1 MERYFKR
8 RFASTTSSSDNVG
21 SSSSRDV
28 DISRD
33 VDNPGLRPQM
43 LDYDPNIRD
52 EVRRAY
58 LQKGPC
64 QPKDHTFPQT
74 DLSGYDRRFNVK
86 WFDEFDWLEYS
97 ISKDAA
103 FCLYCYLFKSNF
115 RIGQGCSDAFTEMG
129 FRNWKK
135 KDKIRQHVGPV
146 GSVHNQSRQY
156 CVDLMNQKQHI
167 RTALIKQSE
176 QARIDYRICLTA
188 SLDCV
193 RFLLRQGLPF
203 RGHDESDTSSNKGNY
218 LELLQFLADHD
229 EKVKAVVLENAP
241 GNLKLIAPTIQ
252 KDLVNAC
259 ATETIKKII
268 KDMDGAFF
276 SLLVDESRDVSVKE
290 QMAVVFRYVDKS
302 GDVIERFVGIQH
314 VRDTTSNSLKEA
326 IDILFAREELSISML
341 RGQGYDG
348 ASNMKGEFNGLKTQI
363 LRENP
368 CAYYIHCFAHQLQLA
383 LVAVA
388 KGNADIATFFTS
400 CNSLVNIVGASCK
413 RHDILR
419 DQLQKDVTEAL
430 EKDTF
435 PTGRGLNQET
445 CLKRPVIHV
454 GTHIM
459 DGSTDNLGEA
469 NRSLREIQSFEFV
482 FHLFFMRSILGATN
496 DLSQALQRKDQ
507 DIENAMTLVKVC
519 KDQLQH
525 MRENAFEALL
535 DQVSSFCAKHDIL
548 VPNMD
553 DAYVAQWRSHRR
565 APIITHLHHY
575 RVDIFIQIIEW
586 QLAELNRRFSEVNTE
601 LLLCLTCLSPD
612 DSFIAFDKQ
621 KLLRFAEF
629 YPQDFNSR
637 DLLALEDQLE
647 IYITHMRTMTD
658 FSQLKGIGSLARKMV
673 EKGLALTLPV
683 ATASVERAFSA
694 MNIVKGPLRN
704 RMGDQWLSDSLLVY
718 IEKDTLT
725 PGRKYPGSATSLSP
739 TPKVPHS
746 IFSLVLLPE
755 SPKGGK
761 EALNCCTKFI
771 QMASR
776 GFLGVSNGELMR
788 SQNIVPRS
796 LGWAAWA

>member
-33 VDNPGLRPQM
+33 VDSSKESELQDILANLIADPGLRPQM

-348 ASNMKGEFNGLKTQI
+348 ASNMK
-363 LRENP
+363 
-368 CAYYIHCFAHQLQLA
+368 
-383 LVAVA
+383 
-388 KGNADIATFFTS
+388 
-400 CNSLVNIVGASCK
+400 ASCK
-413 RHDILR
+413 RRDILR

-445 CLKRPVIHV
+445 CLKRPGDTRWNSHY
-454 GTHIM
+454 GTLLSIISM
-459 DGSTDNLGEA
+459 FKSVVKVLKFIIEDGSTDNLGEA

-565 APIITHLHHY
+565 APIIHTS
-575 RVDIFIQIIEW
+575 III
-586 QLAELNRRFSEVNTE
+586 V
-601 LLLCLTCLSPD
+601 
-612 DSFIAFDKQ
+612 
-621 KLLRFAEF
+621 
-629 YPQDFNSR
+629 
-637 DLLALEDQLE
+637 
-647 IYITHMRTMTD
+647 
-658 FSQLKGIGSLARKMV
+658 
-673 EKGLALTLPV
+673 LALTLPV

-718 IEKDTLT
+718 IEKDARYS
-725 PGRKYPGSATSLSP
+725 GRMAGLGATIHTCARNEVDLNDCLSQWEKKVSSP
-739 TPKVPHS
+739 WFSVWCGVKNPKRGAYKQTDPFNKVG
-746 IFSLVLLPE
+746 VL
-755 SPKGGK
+755 
-761 EALNCCTKFI
+761 
-771 QMASR
+771 
-776 GFLGVSNGELMR
+776 
-788 SQNIVPRS
+788 
-796 LGWAAWA
+796 

>member
-33 VDNPGLRPQM
+33 VDSSKESELQDILANLIADPGLRPQM

-103 FCLYCYLFKSNF
+103 FYLYCYLFKSNF

-167 RTALIKQSE
+167 RTVLIKQSE

-259 ATETIKKII
+259 VTETIKKII

-314 VRDTTSNSLKEA
+314 VSDTTSNSLKEA
-326 IDILFAREELSISML
+326 IDTLFAREELSISML

-348 ASNMKGEFNGLKTQI
+348 ASNMK
-363 LRENP
+363 
-368 CAYYIHCFAHQLQLA
+368 A

-413 RHDILR
+413 RRDILR

-445 CLKRPVIHV
+445 CLKRPDDTRWNSHY
-454 GTHIM
+454 GTLLSIISM
-459 DGSTDNLGEA
+459 FKSVVKVLKFIIEDGSTDNLGEA

-575 RVDIFIQIIEW
+575 HVDIFIQIIEW

-673 EKGLALTLPV
+673 EKGLHRTYNYVYLLLRLALTLPV

-718 IEKDTLT
+718 IEKDVFACIDNETIMLRFQNMKT
-725 PGRKYPGSATSLSP
+725 R
-739 TPKVPHS
+739 
-746 IFSLVLLPE
+746 
-755 SPKGGK
+755 
-761 EALNCCTKFI
+761 
-771 QMASR
+771 R
-776 GFLGVSNGELMR
+776 GQL
-788 SQNIVPRS
+788 
-796 LGWAAWA
+796 

>member
-8 RFASTTSSSDNVG
+8 KFSSTTSSSDNVG
-21 SSSSRDV
+21 SSSVRDV
-28 DISRD
+28 GISRD
-33 VDNPGLRPQM
+33 VVGSSKESELQDVLANLPADPGLRPQM

-115 RIGQGCSDAFTEMG
+115 KIGQGCSDVFTEVG
-129 FRNWKK
+129 FTNWKK
-135 KDKIRQHVGPV
+135 KDKIRQHVGGV

-167 RTALIKQSE
+167 QTVLIKQSD

-193 RFLLRQGLPF
+193 RFLLKQGLPF
-203 RGHDESDTSSNKGNY
+203 RGNDESDTSNNKGNY
-218 LELLQFLADHD
+218 VELLQFLADHD

-241 GNLKLIAPTIQ
+241 GNLKFIAPTIQ

-276 SLLVDESRDVSVKE
+276 SLLVDESRDISVKE
-290 QMAVVFRYVDKS
+290 QMAVVFRYVDKR
-302 GDVIERFVGIQH
+302 G
-314 VRDTTSNSLKEA
+314 
-326 IDILFAREELSISML
+326 EELSISML

-348 ASNMKGEFNGLKTQI
+348 ASNMK
-363 LRENP
+363 
-368 CAYYIHCFAHQLQLA
+368 A

-388 KGNADIATFFTS
+388 KGNADVATFFTS
-400 CNSLVNIVGASCK
+400 CNSLVNIVGASC
-413 RHDILR
+413 RRRDMLR
-419 DQLQKDVTEAL
+419 DQLQKNITEAL
-430 EKDTF
+430 ENDDL

-445 CLKRPVIHV
+445 SLKRAGDTRWNSHY
-454 GTHIM
+454 GTLLSIISM
-459 DGSTDNLGEA
+459 FKSVVKVLKLIIEDGSTDNIGEA

-482 FHLFFMRSILGATN
+482 FHLFFMRSLLGATN

-507 DIENAMTLVKVC
+507 DIGNAMSLVKDC
-519 KDQLQH
+519 KDTLQD
-525 MRENAFEALL
+525 MRDNGFEALL
-535 DQVSSFCAKHDIL
+535 DQVFSFCGKHDIE
-548 VPNMD
+548 VPSMD

-565 APIITHLHHY
+565 APRITQIHHY

-586 QLAELNRRFSEVNTE
+586 QLAELNHRFSEVNTE
-601 LLLCLTCLSPD
+601 LLICLACLSPN

-629 YPQDFNSR
+629 YPQEFTPR
-637 DLLALEDQLE
+637 DLLALEDQLG
-647 IYITHMRTMTD
+647 IYIHHMRTRSE
-658 FSQLKGIGSLARKMV
+658 FSQLKGIGVLARKMV
-673 EKGLALTLPV
+673 EKGLHRTFNYVYLLLTLALTLPV

-694 MNIVKGPLRN
+694 MNVIKGPLRN

-718 IEKDTLT
+718 IEKDVFVCIDNETIM
-725 PGRKYPGSATSLSP
+725 GRFQNMKTR
-739 TPKVPHS
+739 
-746 IFSLVLLPE
+746 
-755 SPKGGK
+755 
-761 EALNCCTKFI
+761 
-771 QMASR
+771 R
-776 GFLGVSNGELMR
+776 GQL
-788 SQNIVPRS
+788 
-796 LGWAAWA
+796 

>member
-33 VDNPGLRPQM
+33 VDSSKESELQDILANLIADPGLRPQM

-146 GSVHNQSRQY
+146 GSFHNQSRQY

-229 EKVKAVVLENAP
+229 EKVKAVVLEHAP

-348 ASNMKGEFNGLKTQI
+348 ASNMK
-363 LRENP
+363 
-368 CAYYIHCFAHQLQLA
+368 A

-413 RHDILR
+413 RRDIVR

-445 CLKRPVIHV
+445 CLKRPGDTRWNSHY
-454 GTHIM
+454 
-459 DGSTDNLGEA
+459 GEA
-469 NRSLREIQSFEFV
+469 NRSLQSFEFV

-507 DIENAMTLVKVC
+507 NIENAMTLVKVC

-565 APIITHLHHY
+565 APIITHLYHY

-673 EKGLALTLPV
+673 EKGLHRTYNYVYLLLRLALTLPV

-704 RMGDQWLSDSLLVY
+704 
-718 IEKDTLT
+718 
-725 PGRKYPGSATSLSP
+725 
-739 TPKVPHS
+739 
-746 IFSLVLLPE
+746 
-755 SPKGGK
+755 
-761 EALNCCTKFI
+761 
-771 QMASR
+771 
-776 GFLGVSNGELMR
+776 
-788 SQNIVPRS
+788 
-796 LGWAAWA
+796 